1 MKTLVLFSALM
12 LLAFQA
18 QANPLPEPNEEAK
31 NKEQPGVEDQD
42 VSISFGSP
50 EGSALQ
56 DAAFKTD
63 FSCSCK
69 KSCNFYENVAGF
81 CSKGLIRYLFCCK

>member
-1 MKTLVLFSALM
+1 MQAGSSGTTLWAPAHPSSRCLSVMKTLVLFSVLM

-31 NKEQPGVEDQD
+31 NKEQSGVKDQD

-56 DAAFKTD
+56 DA
-63 FSCSCK
+63 S
-69 KSCNFYENVAGF
+69 EW
-81 CSKGLIRYLFCCK
+81 

>member
-31 NKEQPGVEDQD
+31 NKEQSGVKDQD

-50 EGSALQ
+50 EGSAFQ
-56 DAAFKTD
+56 DAAAIMVLVCVLSDSPPFQLIMM
-63 FSCSCK
+63 
-69 KSCNFYENVAGF
+69 
-81 CSKGLIRYLFCCK
+81 KGLAVFFCFPSA